1 MFSFFY
7 FWLIPLSYFPFVF
20 LRVNHNWFKIAEN
33 RLKPVLTQP
42 WVNDGSYF
50 DGTGYA
56 EITFSEEMPRVQR
69 FEQEVKLI
77 SHNGI
82 LLLLQ
87 KEVNTLLIIRP
98 IWLSLKGCSGL
109 ISKVKVREPIEVWV
123 LQER

>member
-7 FWLIPLSYFPFVF
+7 FWLTSLSYFPPCESQ
-20 LRVNHNWFKIAEN
+20 LIKIAEN

-42 WVNDGSYF
+42 WVNDAAYF

-56 EITFSEEMPRVQR
+56 EITFSEEVSRIQR
-69 FEQEVKLI
+69 FDQEVKLI

-98 IWLSLKGCSGL
+98 IRLSLKGCTGL
-109 ISKVKVREPIEVWV
+109 ISKVKVR
-123 LQER
+123 